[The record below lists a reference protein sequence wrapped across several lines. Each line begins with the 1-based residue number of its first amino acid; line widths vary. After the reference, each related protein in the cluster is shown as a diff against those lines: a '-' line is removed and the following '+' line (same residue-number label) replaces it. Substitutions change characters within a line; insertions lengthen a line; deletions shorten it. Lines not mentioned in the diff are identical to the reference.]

1 MAEQLKE
8 ILFRRLEGKGISPQA
23 APGFIRNLTNVLSE
37 YPLLSISEVNR
48 IMQYLGWQD
57 VDLDYHT
64 FQLVIADLNSHQKS
78 GLELKTR
85 SCCID

>member
-8 ILFRRLEGKGISPQA
+8 ILVQRLEDKGIGRQA
-23 APGFIRNLTNVLSE
+23 APGFIRNLTNILSE
-37 YPLLSISEVNR
+37 YPLLSLGEVNR

-64 FQLVIADLNSHQKS
+64 FQLVLADLKPHQIS
-78 GLELKTR
+78 GLELKNP
-85 SCCID
+85 SILN

>member
-1 MAEQLKE
+1 MSQQLKA
-8 ILFRRLEGKGISPQA
+8 ILLRRLEGKGISPQA

-37 YPLLSISEVNR
+37 YPLLSIGEVNR

-64 FQLVIADLNSHQKS
+64 FQLVLADLKPHQIS
-78 GLELKTR
+78 GLELKNP
-85 SCCID
+85 SILN